1 MVQWN
6 GAKVMRE
13 FARIGMYVLIVL
25 NTITIVLKIT
35 QGRYW
40 DMLDNLV
47 IIMLSMSII
56 GYISDIKKLE
66 KDKVTILHI
75 NNRSDE
81 EC

>member
-1 MVQWN
+1 
-6 GAKVMRE
+6 MRE

-25 NTITIVLKIT
+25 NITTIVLKIT

-66 KDKVTILHI
+66 KEKVTMLRI
-75 NNRSDE
+75 NNRSDVE
-81 EC
+81 

>member
-1 MVQWN
+1 
-6 GAKVMRE
+6 MRE

-25 NTITIVLKIT
+25 NITTIVLKIT

-66 KDKVTILHI
+66 KEKVTILRI

-81 EC
+81 E

>member
-1 MVQWN
+1 
-6 GAKVMRE
+6 MRE

-25 NTITIVLKIT
+25 NITTIVLKIT
-35 QGRYW
+35 QGRYG

-66 KDKVTILHI
+66 KEKVTILRI

-81 EC
+81 E

>member
-6 GAKVMRE
+6 GAKLMRE

-81 EC
+81 E

>member
-1 MVQWN
+1 
-6 GAKVMRE
+6 MRE

-25 NTITIVLKIT
+25 NITTIVLKIT

-47 IIMLSMSII
+47 IIMLSMSMI
-56 GYISDIKKLE
+56 GYINDIKKLE

-81 EC
+81 E

>member
-1 MVQWN
+1 
-6 GAKVMRE
+6 MRE

-47 IIMLSMSII
+47 IIMLSMSMI
-56 GYISDIKKLE
+56 GYINDIKKLE

-81 EC
+81 E

>member
-6 GAKVMRE
+6 GALLMRE

-25 NTITIVLKIT
+25 NITTIVLKIT

-66 KDKVTILHI
+66 KEKVTILRI

-81 EC
+81 E

>member
-1 MVQWN
+1 
-6 GAKVMRE
+6 MRE
-13 FARIGMYVLIVL
+13 FARIGIYVLIVL

-81 EC
+81 E